1 MVFAG
6 FILLLLTACA
16 NIALEKN
23 AASVKVYY
31 SLSEYKEVCEYM
43 GDVIGSDGNLMSFW
57 FMSNDNLTR
66 GVLNDIRNEARAIG
80 GDSVFILREQL
91 QYTTSTTFVG
101 SVYRCN

>member
-1 MVFAG
+1 
-6 FILLLLTACA
+6 
-16 NIALEKN
+16 
-23 AASVKVYY
+23 
-31 SLSEYKEVCEYM
+31 M